1 MFNQFIRHDATTT
14 AMWLRIH
21 RIVEVG
27 TNISHEPSS
36 KRPTTID
43 TLSPSQDFGFAINN
57 GKHALRRDSD
67 QK

>member
-1 MFNQFIRHDATTT
+1 
-14 AMWLRIH
+14 MWLRIH